1 MADVVVAADCS
12 AVTPSAVLDRGDKCP
27 NPAEKNRVL
36 AKFFDSFVELLLV
49 SLPGCYAR
57 TQHTATACCFLWE
70 HQQRRNAWRHASGHF
85 CYYC

>member
-36 AKFFDSFVELLLV
+36 AKFFDSFVVLLLV
-49 SLPGCYAR
+49 SLPVDDVKYHDLRRPR
-57 TQHTATACCFLWE
+57 TM
-70 HQQRRNAWRHASGHF
+70 SP
-85 CYYC
+85 